1 MLIYPK
7 SHFQPYTNACG
18 GWGSAKSVMQILW
31 REQALAKAPAALFKQ
46 NKPDGFACVSCAWAK
61 PGHPH
66 ALEFCENGAKAT
78 AWELTSLKTDPVFFA
93 EHSLSDLRAWPDY
106 ALEQHGRLTHPLR

>member
-31 REQALAKAPAALFKQ
+31 REQALAKAPAALF
-46 NKPDGFACVSCAWAK
+46 
-61 PGHPH
+61 
-66 ALEFCENGAKAT
+66 
-78 AWELTSLKTDPVFFA
+78 
-93 EHSLSDLRAWPDY
+93 
-106 ALEQHGRLTHPLR
+106 